1 MEINYTV
8 IYSKRKTIG
17 IEVTRDTRVIVRAPM
32 RCNRSLI
39 DAALTRHST
48 WIERAVSKQKSRS
61 DNHPEPAS
69 ERELKEL
76 IEKAR
81 ETLSARTSYYS
92 AIMGLSPQNVKI
104 SSAKKR
110 FGSCSSKNSINYS
123 WRLMLYPPEA
133 IDYVVVHELA
143 HIRHK
148 NHGREFYALVESVL
162 PDYKSRRKL
171 LSR

>member
-1 MEINYTV
+1 MEITYKV

-32 RCNRSLI
+32 RCDKSLI
-39 DAALTRHST
+39 DQALTKHSK
-48 WIERAVSKQKSRS
+48 WIERAVLRQQTRS

-69 ERELKEL
+69 EAELKSL

-81 ETLSARTSYYS
+81 ELFSARTAHYS

-110 FGSCSSKNSINYS
+110 FGSCSAKNNINFS

-148 NHGREFYALVESVL
+148 NHGKEFYALIESVL
-162 PDYKSRRKL
+162 PDYKERRKM